1 MNHLSISIENCHL
14 DDSGRFTEA
23 TYTSLVHLT
32 AWLVC
37 EYDLDR
43 EHIIRH
49 YDVTGKECPLYYV
62 EHEDKWEEFR
72 DDVMNYIEECKE
84 AKGK

>member
-1 MNHLSISIENCHL
+1 MLRKNWNE
-14 DDSGRFTEA
+14 T
-23 TYTSLVHLT
+23 
-32 AWLVC
+32 WL
-37 EYDLDR
+37 R